1 MKELD
6 DTIIIRT
13 EFICALDQD
22 VSFTAKGWAKEL
34 ELRAEI
40 RAEQD
45 RYIASLGE

>member
-22 VSFTAKGWAKEL
+22 VSFTAKSWAKEL
-34 ELRAEI
+34 ELRAKI
-40 RAEQD
+40 SAEHD
-45 RYIASLGE
+45 KYIASLGE